1 MGDKPIRILTV
12 SLFRVNFLWWK
23 ERKKEKKERKRLTS
37 LNKATYNSP
46 SGPSLPPQLPGP
58 LGLHPTSRT
67 PSVLSTPSQV
77 SLAPDWQHY
86 SAARSPSLCESSDA
100 DYPNRVES
108 YMFDNQL
115 QAAPAIPSQPPP
127 PMSVAPPLS
136 GYNAGA
142 GAAAAAAAA
151 AATPTGSRLP
161 DPTASTSYPQY
172 YPTSNP
178 HPSHA
183 GEPDLHQHPH
193 HASHASQ
200 SAMAYNAAPRSVPDP
215 LPPPPDKG
223 PGEYPVF
230 PSAQQ
235 QNYPAIARPATN
247 PPQYSYPW
255 YHQS

>member
-1 MGDKPIRILTV
+1 MQRLIADLSRAPP
-12 SLFRVNFLWWK
+12 
-23 ERKKEKKERKRLTS
+23 KKAS
-37 LNKATYNSP
+37 YNSP

-58 LGLHPTSRT
+58 LGMHPTSRT

-77 SLAPDWQHY
+77 SIAPDWQHY
-86 SAARSPSLCESSDA
+86 SAARSPSLCESSEA

-115 QAAPAIPSQPPP
+115 QAPPIPSQPS
-127 PMSVAPPLS
+127 MSVAPPIP
-136 GYNAGA
+136 GFNAPG
-142 GAAAAAAAA
+142 G
-151 AATPTGSRLP
+151 GRLP
-161 DPTASTSYPQY
+161 DPTAPTTYSQY

-178 HPSHA
+178 HSSHG

-193 HASHASQ
+193 HASHSTQ
-200 SAMAYNAAPRSVPDP
+200 SALAYSAAPRSVPDP
-215 LPPPPDKG
+215 VPPEKG

-230 PSAQQ
+230 PSAHQPQ
-235 QNYPAIARPATN
+235 YPAIARPPTN

>member
-1 MGDKPIRILTV
+1 MNR
-12 SLFRVNFLWWK
+12 
-23 ERKKEKKERKRLTS
+23 ERQ
-37 LNKATYNSP
+37 KATYNSP

-86 SAARSPSLCESSDA
+86 SAARSPSLCESSEA

-115 QAAPAIPSQPPP
+115 QAAPPIPSQPPP

-136 GYNAGA
+136 GFNAPG
-142 GAAAAAAAA
+142 
-151 AATPTGSRLP
+151 GSRLP
-161 DPTASTSYPQY
+161 DPTAPTSYSQY

-178 HPSHA
+178 HPSHGG
-183 GEPDLHQHPH
+183 GETDLQQHPH

-215 LPPPPDKG
+215 LPPPDKG

-235 QNYPAIARPATN
+235 QQYPAIARPATN